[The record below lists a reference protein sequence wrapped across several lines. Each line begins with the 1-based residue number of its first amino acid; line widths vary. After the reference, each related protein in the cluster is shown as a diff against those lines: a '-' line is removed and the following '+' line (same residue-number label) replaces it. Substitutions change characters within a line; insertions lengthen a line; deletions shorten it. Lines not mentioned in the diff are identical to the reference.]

1 MMQTG
6 SKRITLAVDVAS
18 VPRDLRLY
26 GDDTRIE
33 QIMVNL
39 LSNAVK
45 FTHSGGQVT
54 LRCGVTESHGRGAA
68 ASTTSEAQANDA
80 ITSSSSSSS
89 SKSSSIGNSGSSSE
103 HNNAVMGSS
112 DDDDDDGQRQPVIF
126 SISVSDTGVG
136 MTAEMQQ
143 RLFKPFTQAHE
154 GGARR
159 QFGGT
164 GLGLCISAKLAA
176 LMGCPQIQASC
187 LFWLGIG
194 DVDVLQHVASL
205 CRWRGHKVDFG

>member
-1 MMQTG
+1 MMQAG
-6 SKRITLAVDVAS
+6 SKRIKLVVDVSS

-68 ASTTSEAQANDA
+68 ASTASEAQANDA
-80 ITSSSSSSS
+80 ITTTTSSSSS
-89 SKSSSIGNSGSSSE
+89 SKSSSIGSIGSSSE

-112 DDDDDDGQRQPVIF
+112 DADDDDGQRQPVIF

-187 LFWLGIG
+187 
-194 DVDVLQHVASL
+194 
-205 CRWRGHKVDFG
+205 